1 MRRLALGSL
10 ILTPVFLVSATVFA
24 QTPAPAAAPATAAP
38 APTTA
43 PAAPAAPAP
52 APRAAAPAPAAAAPA
67 APAAGG
73 RNPYSEFVQKGDRAY
88 LARDFDGA
96 ITAYRQEIEKN
107 PNAPLGH
114 YRLGEAQLGKGDTN
128 EAELSWQAALRFAG
142 KDERMRSKILFVL
155 ADLKERLKA
164 NDDAVGRWKQYQEH
178 AQASADAK
186 GYPSTAA
193 DRIKRADEWKKI
205 VADSAEVKARIDK
218 RIKEADES
226 MRKSSK

>member
-1 MRRLALGSL
+1 
-10 ILTPVFLVSATVFA
+10 VSAPALA
-24 QTPAPAAAPATAAP
+24 QTPAPAP
-38 APTTA
+38 AP
-43 PAAPAAPAP
+43 
-52 APRAAAPAPAAAAPA
+52 AAAPA
-67 APAAGG
+67 APAATAPAAPAAKGPS
-73 RNPYSEFVQKGDRAY
+73 PYSELLQKGDRAY
-88 LARDFDGA
+88 LARDFEGA

-114 YRLGEAQLGKGDTN
+114 YRLGEAQLAKGDTN
-128 EAELSWQAALRFAG
+128 EAELSWQQALRFAG
-142 KDERMRSKILFVL
+142 KDERMRSKVLFVL

-178 AQASADAK
+178 AQGNADAK
-186 GYPSTAA
+186 GYPATAT

-205 VADSAEVKARIDK
+205 VADSAEVKARIEK

>member
-1 MRRLALGSL
+1 MRRLAFGSL
-10 ILTPVFLVSATVFA
+10 VLTPALLAGAPALA
-24 QTPAPAAAPATAAP
+24 QTPAPAAARP
-38 APTTA
+38 
-43 PAAPAAPAP
+43 
-52 APRAAAPAPAAAAPA
+52 PAAAAPA
-67 APAAGG
+67 APAAAAPVATEAKGPS
-73 RNPYSEFVQKGDRAY
+73 PYSELVQKGDRAY
-88 LARDFDGA
+88 LARDFEGA

-107 PNAPLGH
+107 PNAPIGH

-128 EAELSWQAALRFAG
+128 EAELSWQQALRFAG
-142 KDERMRSKILFVL
+142 KDERMRSKVLFVL

-186 GYPSTAA
+186 GYPATAA

-205 VADSAEVKARIDK
+205 VADAAEVKARIDK
-218 RIKEADES
+218 RLKEADES

>member
-1 MRRLALGSL
+1 MRRLTLGSL
-10 ILTPVFLVSATVFA
+10 VLTPVLLVSAPVLA
-24 QTPAPAAAPATAAP
+24 QAP
-38 APTTA
+38 APT
-43 PAAPAAPAP
+43 AAPPAPPAP
-52 APRAAAPAPAAAAPA
+52 ALPPAAAPAPAAAAPV
-67 APAAGG
+67 APAAVAPAAAAKGPS
-73 RNPYSEFVQKGDRAY
+73 PYSEFVQKGDRAY

-128 EAELSWQAALRFAG
+128 EAELTWQTALRFAG

-155 ADLKERLKA
+155 ADLKERVKA

-178 AQASADAK
+178 GQANADAK
-186 GYPSTAA
+186 AYPSTAA
-193 DRIKRADEWKKI
+193 DRIKRVEEWKKI
-205 VADSAEVKARIDK
+205 VADSAEVKARIEK

>member
-1 MRRLALGSL
+1 MRRIVLATL
-10 ILTPVFLVSATVFA
+10 VFAPALLVSVPALA
-24 QTPAPAAAPATAAP
+24 QSP
-38 APTTA
+38 
-43 PAAPAAPAP
+43 
-52 APRAAAPAPAAAAPA
+52 APAPAAAAPA
-67 APAAGG
+67 APAAAAPAATTAKGPS
-73 RNPYSEFVQKGDRAY
+73 PYSELLQKGDRAY
-88 LARDFDGA
+88 LARDFEGA

-114 YRLGEAQLGKGDTN
+114 YRLGEAQLAKGDTN
-128 EAELSWQAALRFAG
+128 EAELSWQQALRFAG
-142 KDERMRSKILFVL
+142 KDERMRSKVLFVL

-178 AQASADAK
+178 AQANADAK
-186 GYPSTAA
+186 AYPATAA

-205 VADSAEVKARIDK
+205 QADAAEVKARIEK

>member
-1 MRRLALGSL
+1 MRRLTLGSL
-10 ILTPVFLVSATVFA
+10 FLTPALLVSVPALA
-24 QTPAPAAAPATAAP
+24 QTPAPAAAPAPAPAPAAAP
-38 APTTA
+38 ASPAAVA
-43 PAAPAAPAP
+43 PAAPA
-52 APRAAAPAPAAAAPA
+52 AAAPAPAAAKGPS
-67 APAAGG
+67 
-73 RNPYSEFVQKGDRAY
+73 PYSEFIQKGDRSY

-96 ITAYRQEIEKN
+96 IAAYRQEIEKN

-114 YRLGEAQLGKGDTN
+114 YRLGEAQLAKGDTN
-128 EAELSWQAALRFAG
+128 EAELSWQQALRFAG
-142 KDERMRSKILFVL
+142 KDERIRSKVLFVL

-178 AQASADAK
+178 AQGHADAK
-186 GYPSTAA
+186 AYPGTAA

-218 RIKEADES
+218 RLKEADES

>member
-1 MRRLALGSL
+1 MRRIALGSL
-10 ILTPVFLVSATVFA
+10 VLTPALLVSAPALA
-24 QTPAPAAAPATAAP
+24 QTPAPAAAPAP
-38 APTTA
+38 A
-43 PAAPAAPAP
+43 
-52 APRAAAPAPAAAAPA
+52 APAAAAPA
-67 APAAGG
+67 ATTAKGPS
-73 RNPYSEFVQKGDRAY
+73 PYSELVQKGDRSY

-114 YRLGEAQLGKGDTN
+114 YRLGEAQLAKGDTN
-128 EAELSWQAALRFAG
+128 EAELSWQTALRFAG
-142 KDERMRSKILFVL
+142 KDERIRSKILFVL

-178 AQASADAK
+178 AQANADAK
-186 GYPSTAA
+186 AYPATAA

-205 VADSAEVKARIDK
+205 VADSAEVKARIEK